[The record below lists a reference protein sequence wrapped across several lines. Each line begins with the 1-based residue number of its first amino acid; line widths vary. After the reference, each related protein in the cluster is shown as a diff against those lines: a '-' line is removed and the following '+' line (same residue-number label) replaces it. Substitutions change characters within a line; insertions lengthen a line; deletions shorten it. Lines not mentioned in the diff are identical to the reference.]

1 MAKRTRRRSR
11 SKRKRQRGGTHDGT
25 EEVHDLE
32 ATGAEVVPEVVP
44 EGDTFSG
51 VGSLL
56 GGKRRRRKSS
66 KNSKRKSSKSKK
78 GGKKARR
85 TRKKGKTRKGKKRPL
100 NAYFKLML
108 NAKKKGLASFKY
120 KGKTYKG
127 KKHNRL
133 GMIYRKA

>member
-11 SKRKRQRGGTHDGT
+11 SRRKRQRGGNHDDGH
-25 EEVHDLE
+25 EPDDPVDEHV
-32 ATGAEVVPEVVP
+32 AP
-44 EGDTFSG
+44 EGG
-51 VGSLL
+51 GIGSLL
-56 GGKRRRRKSS
+56 GGKRRK
-66 KNSKRKSSKSKK
+66 SKSKSKSKCNCKSKCKCRK
-78 GGKKARR
+78 GNKKTRR
-85 TRKKGKTRKGKKRPL
+85 TRKKSKSRKGKKRPL